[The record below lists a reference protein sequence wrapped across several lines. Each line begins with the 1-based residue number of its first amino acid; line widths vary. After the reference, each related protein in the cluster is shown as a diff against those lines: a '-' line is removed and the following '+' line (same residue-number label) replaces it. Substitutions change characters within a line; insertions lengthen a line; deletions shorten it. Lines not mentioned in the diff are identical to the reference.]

1 MCIILQILQII
12 ILMNWYYILVI
23 VLAILLVFCVLVLC
37 MVLSKCPNWRN
48 VSEKVELGIPFKNSS
63 IY

>member
-12 ILMNWYYILVI
+12 IFMNWYYILVI
-23 VLAILLVFCVLVLC
+23 VLAILLVFCLLVLC

-48 VSEKVELGIPFKNSS
+48 VSEKVELGI
-63 IY
+63 